1 MNIALSLETLPPLPL
16 SSKNPLD
23 IASHE
28 EWFRQ
33 YATIERSVCP
43 HDPYP
48 EDLKLEHSFN
58 VLAHAREI
66 AVSEGYAAPLARACL
81 LAGLY
86 HDLARFAQYRV
97 WKTFKDAAS
106 CNHGEEGARLA
117 ETYQVLQHEP
127 FVAKTVLQAIR
138 LHNAYHLPDDLA
150 YDAGIVT
157 RVTRDADKID
167 IIRIMADHLAH
178 KPYEPTVVLSLPDD
192 PALFSQKVID
202 CALNDE
208 VAGYADLASV
218 NDFRLLLGSWFNDMH
233 SPAAKRI
240 MKKEGHMVQL
250 IEALPDAHYG
260 RARDHLLELMQQQ
273 QC

>member
-1 MNIALSLETLPPLPL
+1 MNIALSPEALPPVPL
-16 SSKNPLD
+16 SSKDAFD
-23 IASHE
+23 ITSHE
-28 EWFRQ
+28 EWFKK
-33 YATIERSVCP
+33 YAAIERSICP

-58 VLAHAREI
+58 VLAHARKI

-81 LAGLY
+81 LAAIY

-97 WKTFKDAAS
+97 WKTFRDADS
-106 CNHGEEGARLA
+106 CNHGESGAQLA
-117 ETYQVLQHEP
+117 EAYHVLQHEP
-127 FVAKTVLQAIR
+127 FVAKTVLRAIQ
-138 LHNAYHLPDDLA
+138 LHNAYRLPDDLA
-150 YDAGIVT
+150 YDTSLVT
-157 RVTRDADKID
+157 RVTRDADKLD
-167 IIRIMADHLAH
+167 IIRIMAGHLAH

-192 PALFSQKVID
+192 PDLFSQKVID

-240 MKKEGHMVQL
+240 MKDEGHIVRL
-250 IEALPDAHYG
+250 LEALPDASYG
-260 RARDHLLELMQQQ
+260 RARDHILSLMQA